1 MKTFLALAIF
11 FSVVSIAQAET
22 MYIEDQLKLPMRKGQ
37 STSHAIVRMLP
48 SGMKVEVLERNKET
62 GYAHIRTPAGTE
74 GWVLSRYLMKTR
86 AARERLKEAEAKLA
100 ALEREKAGFD
110 AKLNALSVEKEKL
123 ENESARLRVENSK
136 LAQELNHIR
145 RTSANAV
152 AIAEENKTLKG
163 RLAVTKQELDSL
175 RQETNELKSG
185 VAQQWFMLGGGAIL
199 LGIIL
204 GLILPNL
211 RMRRRSRWGRY

>member
-62 GYAHIRTPAGTE
+62 GYARIRTPAGTE
-74 GWVLSRYLMKTR
+74 GWVLSRYLMKTP

-100 ALEREKAGFD
+100 ALEAEKAGFD

-123 ENESARLRVENSK
+123 EHERARLREENSR
-136 LAQELNHIR
+136 LTEELDHIR

-152 AIAEENKTLKG
+152 AIAEENKALKG
-163 RLAVTKQELDSL
+163 RLAVAEQELQSL
-175 RQETNELKSG
+175 RQETNDLKSG
-185 VAQQWFMLGGGAIL
+185 VAQQWFMLGGGAVL